1 MIMASH
7 RDQALFNSAFTAG
20 EFMSTGQTVYDE
32 KCFQDGFTL
41 IELMVVIA
49 IIGVLMAV
57 AVPQYGNYMDKASLR
72 ACEGELASYRSMV
85 LTSNSLTQS
94 AKVEAPVG
102 FEFQACNIE
111 DNRRQPLASAFA
123 NSDDLEGE
131 ITTNRPNAGGIT
143 IEGGSI
149 KSEK

>member
-1 MIMASH
+1 
-7 RDQALFNSAFTAG
+7 
-20 EFMSTGQTVYDE
+20 MSSGWYACHG

-85 LTSNSLTQS
+85 LTNHSLTQTT
-94 AKVEAPVG
+94 EAEPLED
-102 FEFQACNIE
+102 FTFQACNIE
-111 DNRRQPLASAFA
+111 ESRKQSLANAFA
-123 NSDDLEGE
+123 NSSETKE
-131 ITTNRPNAGGIT
+131 EVTTKRAGA
-143 IEGGSI
+143 GSI
-149 KSEK
+149 TVQNGRINPGNADI

>member
-1 MIMASH
+1 
-7 RDQALFNSAFTAG
+7 
-20 EFMSTGQTVYDE
+20 MSTRQTVYHE
-32 KCFQDGFTL
+32 KCIQDGFTL

-85 LTSNSLTQS
+85 LTSHSLTQS
-94 AKVEAPVG
+94 AEVEAPVG
-102 FEFQACNIE
+102 FKFQACNIE
-111 DNRRQPLASAFA
+111 DNRRQPLASAFS
-123 NSDDLEGE
+123 NSNDLEGE